1 MFVPTDP
8 YTILIV
14 AWVFLTGMLTG
25 IVAYRILRHQ
35 KVMNRTVRILGVL
48 SAILLALVLSLTF
61 WIYSRGGFG
70 AEHIGHAPEFS
81 FTSLDGQ
88 TISSRSLRGKVVLLD
103 FWATWCAPCVATLP
117 AMARLQEQFSNR
129 PFVLVG
135 VSVDTE
141 EDSWRE
147 FLATHKIGGVEYLDR
162 DQQLRNK
169 FQAPGPPTY
178 VLIDLRGNIQFRQIG
193 WAPTTYIQLKLE
205 IEKALN
211 SNAGA
216 HQP

>member
-14 AWVFLTGMLTG
+14 VWVLPTGALLA
-25 IVAYRILRHQ
+25 VAAYRALRHREL
-35 KVMNRTVRILGVL
+35 VDRPVRILGVL
-48 SAILLALVLSLTF
+48 SAILLVVVLSLTF

-70 AEHIGHAPEFS
+70 AEHIGNAPEFS

-117 AMARLQEQFSNR
+117 AMDRLQEQFSSR
-129 PFVLVG
+129 PFVLIG
-135 VSVDTE
+135 VSVDSE

-147 FLATHKIGGVEYLDR
+147 FLAQHKTGAVEYLDR
-162 DQQLRNK
+162 DQQMRNK
-169 FQAPGPPTY
+169 FQVSGPPTY
-178 VLIDLRGNIQFRQIG
+178 VLIDPAGNIQFRQVG
-193 WAPTTYIQLKLE
+193 WAPTTYVQLKLE
-205 IEKALN
+205 IEKALT
-211 SNAGA
+211 SDTPKQ
-216 HQP
+216 QP